1 MSFILDRLEKAGR
14 KYVIY
19 DKGEPYLTRYYLA
32 YKDQVDGERTDI
44 PGNIFLHHFHKSDS
58 PVYHDH
64 PFSYLTVILRG
75 GYWEHKPNEYGTDIR
90 TWRGPG
96 SIIRSDKTKHTKL
109 IEQSFVTVDNVVY
122 PTPKFKSI
130 PANAHWIEL
139 PEGVETW
146 TLFIRGRKVND
157 AVGRDDWGFYP
168 NVFGQR
174 IWWKDWLKIV
184 RSSEL

>member
-1 MSFILDRLEKAGR
+1 MSLLNYFFDALEKRGR

-64 PFSYLTVILRG
+64 PFSYTTLILRG
-75 GYWEHKPNEYGTDIR
+75 GYWEHKPNYFGEDTK

-96 SIIRSDKTKHTKL
+96 SIIRSNRNEKTRVANL
-109 IEQSFVTVDNVVY
+109 ITYADI
-122 PTPKFKSI
+122 PK
-130 PANAHWIEL
+130 NLHWVEI
-139 PEGVETW
+139 PEGMETW
-146 TLFIRGRKVND
+146 TLFIRGKKYND
-157 AVGRDDWGFYP
+157 HLGRDDWGFYP
-168 NVFGQR
+168 DVFKPR
-174 IWWKDWLKIV
+174 VWWKDWLN
-184 RSSEL
+184 L